1 MASTGGVTFFLDENM
16 PRRLAQALHDHLGE
30 NVTHLY
36 DHFGAD
42 GVLDPDVLR
51 FVGDRGWFLVSR
63 DLKIMRRPHER
74 AVIETMGIGAFFL
87 KDSLNDFCSIARAVI
102 HNWPEMKRCAHA
114 RQGPFAILLRERGLV
129 RFSNR
134 HIR

>member
-1 MASTGGVTFFLDENM
+1 MAPKSGVTFFLDENM
-16 PRRLAQALHDHLGE
+16 PRRLAEALHDHLGE

-51 FVGDRGWFLVSR
+51 FVGNRGWFLVSR

-74 AVIETMGIGAFFL
+74 EVIERMGIGAFFL
-87 KDSLNDFCSIARAVI
+87 KDSLNDFCSIVRALV
-102 HNWPEMKRCAHA
+102 HNWPETKRYA
-114 RQGPFAILLRERGLV
+114 RSRQRPFALLLRERGIV
-129 RFSNR
+129 RLGNR

>member
-1 MASTGGVTFFLDENM
+1 MALQGGVTFFLDENM
-16 PRRLAQALHDHLGE
+16 PRRLAEALHDHLGE

-51 FVGDRGWFLVSR
+51 LVGNQGWFLVSR

-74 AVIETMGIGAFFL
+74 EVIQRMGIGAFFL
-87 KDSLNDFCSIARAVI
+87 KDSLNDFCSIVRALI
-102 HNWPEMKRCAHA
+102 HNWPEMKRYAGS
-114 RQGPFAILLRERGLV
+114 RQRPFALLLRERGIV
-129 RFSNR
+129 RLGNR

>member
-1 MASTGGVTFFLDENM
+1 MASQGGVTFFLDENM
-16 PRRLAQALHDHLGE
+16 PRRLAEALHEHLGE

-51 FVGDRGWFLVSR
+51 LVGSQGWFLVTR

-74 AVIETMGIGAFFL
+74 EVIERMGIGAFFL
-87 KDSLNDFCSIARAVI
+87 KDSLNDFCSIVRALI
-102 HNWPEMKRCAHA
+102 HNWPEMKRYA
-114 RQGPFAILLRERGLV
+114 RSRQRPFALLLRERGIV
-129 RFSNR
+129 RLGNR